1 MPVADDSLSATST
14 VAPPPSPGRSQE
26 AFVLLAAVQVVLVLA
41 ITMLSVALPTVR
53 TELGLS
59 VAQLTLISAAYGLS
73 FGGLLLLGGRIA
85 DLYGRRRV
93 FVAGTALFG
102 LASAVGGFA
111 PDVTTLLT
119 ARLVQG
125 AGAAF
130 AAPAAM
136 ALAVSL
142 HQAPRARARAMGIWG
157 ALAPLGAA
165 VGTLV
170 SGAAIVWFSW
180 RWTFLVPTLV
190 AVVAVLLAPQVLP
203 RDAGAPAGGKVDVLG
218 AVLATAGLSLLS
230 YGLVH
235 AAETAWTS
243 AAVTVPSVLGVVL
256 LAAFALVE
264 RRAPDPLLPPGFLV
278 SRRRATALWAV
289 LIASAGTATM
299 FFLLSLYFQ
308 QVADLSPLRTSAAF
322 LPFTVVLLAV
332 GPLGG
337 RLVARFGSRTVIAAG
352 LLLAAAGLLLLGRL
366 TDHSPYA
373 GPVLAGLLLLP
384 AGIALVFSAAT
395 ITMLNDVPAEQS
407 GLAGG
412 VVNTAL
418 ETGPTIGLAV
428 LASLAASHTAGLTG
442 GATARTAAE
451 ASGYAFAFTTAGVV
465 FAVSALAAVLLLRGQ
480 SRHDAPADRA

>member
-1 MPVADDSLSATST
+1 MSVADDSLPATGA
-14 VAPPPSPGRSQE
+14 VPPGPAPGRPKE
-26 AFVLLAAVQVVLVLA
+26 AFALLAAVQVVLVLA
-41 ITMLSVALPTVR
+41 ITVLSVALPTIR

-59 VAQLTLISAAYGLS
+59 VAQLTLVSAAYGLS

-85 DLYGRRRV
+85 DLYGHRRV
-93 FVAGTALFG
+93 LVAGTALFG

-111 PDVTTLLT
+111 PDVTTLLS
-119 ARLVQG
+119 ARLLQG

-130 AAPAAM
+130 AAPAAL

-142 HQAPRARARAMGIWG
+142 HRTPRARTRAMGVWG

-170 SGAAIVWFSW
+170 SGTATVWLSW
-180 RWTFLVPTLV
+180 RWTFLVPALV
-190 AVVAVLLAPQVLP
+190 AAAAVLLAPRLLP
-203 RDAGAPAGGKVDVLG
+203 GDAGTRADGKVDVLG
-218 AVLATAGLSLLS
+218 AALATAGLALLS

-235 AAETAWTS
+235 AAETSWTS
-243 AAVTVPSVLGVVL
+243 AAVTVPSALGAVL

-264 RRAPDPLLPPGFLV
+264 RRAPHPLLPPGFLA
-278 SRRRATALWAV
+278 SRRRATALWSV
-289 LIASAGTATM
+289 LIASAATATM
-299 FFLLSLYFQ
+299 FFLLSLHFQ
-308 QVADLSPLRTSAAF
+308 QVAGLSPLRTSAAF
-322 LPFTVVLLAV
+322 LPFTAVLPAA

-337 RLVARFGSRTVIAAG
+337 RLVARFGSRTVIATG

-366 TDHSPYA
+366 SAHSPYA

-395 ITMLNDVPAEQS
+395 ITLLDDVPAGQS

-428 LASLAASHTAGLTG
+428 LVSLAASHTGGLNG
-442 GATARTAAE
+442 AATARTVAE
-451 ASGYAFAFTTAGVV
+451 ASGYAFAFTTAGGV
-465 FAVSALAAVLLLRGQ
+465 FAVSALVAVLLLR
-480 SRHDAPADRA
+480 SR

>member
-41 ITMLSVALPTVR
+41 ITMLSVALPTIR

-59 VAQLTLISAAYGLS
+59 VAQLTLVSAAYGLS

-170 SGAAIVWFSW
+170 SGAAIVWF
-180 RWTFLVPTLV
+180 
-190 AVVAVLLAPQVLP
+190 
-203 RDAGAPAGGKVDVLG
+203 
-218 AVLATAGLSLLS
+218 
-230 YGLVH
+230 
-235 AAETAWTS
+235 
-243 AAVTVPSVLGVVL
+243 
-256 LAAFALVE
+256 
-264 RRAPDPLLPPGFLV
+264 
-278 SRRRATALWAV
+278 
-289 LIASAGTATM
+289 
-299 FFLLSLYFQ
+299 
-308 QVADLSPLRTSAAF
+308 
-322 LPFTVVLLAV
+322 
-332 GPLGG
+332 
-337 RLVARFGSRTVIAAG
+337 
-352 LLLAAAGLLLLGRL
+352 
-366 TDHSPYA
+366 
-373 GPVLAGLLLLP
+373 
-384 AGIALVFSAAT
+384 
-395 ITMLNDVPAEQS
+395 
-407 GLAGG
+407 
-412 VVNTAL
+412 
-418 ETGPTIGLAV
+418 
-428 LASLAASHTAGLTG
+428 
-442 GATARTAAE
+442 
-451 ASGYAFAFTTAGVV
+451 
-465 FAVSALAAVLLLRGQ
+465 
-480 SRHDAPADRA
+480 

>member
-1 MPVADDSLSATST
+1 MPVADDSLSATTT
-14 VAPPPSPGRSQE
+14 VPPGPSPGRSKE
-26 AFVLLAAVQVVLVLA
+26 AFALLAAVQVVLVLA
-41 ITMLSVALPTVR
+41 ITMLSVALPSLR
-53 TELGLS
+53 TELDLS
-59 VAQLTLISAAYGLS
+59 VAQLTLVSAAYGLS

-93 FVAGTALFG
+93 FVVGTALFG
-102 LASAVGGFA
+102 LASAVGAFA
-111 PDVTTLLT
+111 PDVTTLLS

-142 HQAPRARARAMGIWG
+142 QHTPQARARAMGVWG

-165 VGTLV
+165 LGTLL
-170 SGAAIVWFSW
+170 SGAATVWLSW

-190 AVVAVLLAPQVLP
+190 AAAVVLTAPRVLP
-203 RDAGAPAGGKVDVLG
+203 RDAGTRADGKVDVLG
-218 AVLATAGLSLLS
+218 AVLATAGLALLS

-235 AAETAWTS
+235 AAETSWTS
-243 AAVTVPSVLGVVL
+243 AAVTVPSALGVVL
-256 LAAFALVE
+256 LTAFALVE
-264 RRAPDPLLPPGFLV
+264 RRAPDPLLPPGFLA

-289 LIASAGTATM
+289 LIASAGTATV

-322 LPFTVVLLAV
+322 LPFTAVLLAV

-337 RLVARFGSRTVIAAG
+337 RLVARLGSRTVIATG
-352 LLLAAAGLLLLGRL
+352 LSLAAAGLLLLGRL
-366 TDHSPYA
+366 TQDSPYA
-373 GPVLAGLLLLP
+373 GPALAGLLLLP

-428 LASLAASHTAGLTG
+428 LTSLAASHTSTLGA
-442 GATARTAAE
+442 GATAREAAE

-465 FAVSALAAVLLLRGQ
+465 FAISALAAVLLLRGR
-480 SRHDAPADRA
+480 SGHRLPTDRG

>member
-1 MPVADDSLSATST
+1 MSVADDSHSAAGT
-14 VAPPPSPGRSQE
+14 VPPGPAPGRSPG
-26 AFVLLAAVQVVLVLA
+26 AFALPAAVQVVLVLA
-41 ITMLSVALPTVR
+41 ITMLSVALPTIR

-59 VAQLTLISAAYGLS
+59 VAQLTLVSAAYGLS

-111 PDVTTLLT
+111 PDVTTLLS

-142 HQAPRARARAMGIWG
+142 HHTPRARARAMGIWG

-165 VGTLV
+165 VGTLF
-170 SGAAIVWFSW
+170 SGAATVWLSW

-190 AVVAVLLAPQVLP
+190 AAAAVLLAPRLLP
-203 RDAGAPAGGKVDVLG
+203 GDAGTRADGKIDVLG
-218 AVLATAGLSLLS
+218 AVLATAGLALLS

-235 AAETAWTS
+235 AAETSWTS
-243 AAVTVPSVLGVVL
+243 AAVTVPSALGAVL

-264 RRAPDPLLPPGFLV
+264 RRAADPLLPPGFLA

-289 LIASAGTATM
+289 LIASAGTATV
-299 FFLLSLYFQ
+299 FFLLSLHFQ
-308 QVADLSPLRTSAAF
+308 QVAGLSPLRTSAAF
-322 LPFTVVLLAV
+322 LPFAAVLLAT

-337 RLVARFGSRTVIAAG
+337 RLVARLGSRTVIATG

-366 TDHSPYA
+366 SAHSPYT

-395 ITMLNDVPAEQS
+395 ITLLDDVPAEQS

-428 LASLAASHTAGLTG
+428 LVSLAASHTSGLTG
-442 GATARTAAE
+442 GATARTVAE
-451 ASGYAFAFTTAGVV
+451 ASGYAFAFTTAGGV
-465 FAVSALAAVLLLRGQ
+465 FALSALAAVPLLR
-480 SRHDAPADRA
+480 SR